1 MESPKMSKITLKH
14 LFIRGEKKIGL
25 QFYPNKVL
33 NALVKGLPE
42 VKFSKQFNM
51 AYIDNN
57 KQNIC
62 LILNTFRGVA
72 WVDGKYFFDKKNIR
86 PLDELNALNI
96 SEELSSRVPESYLN
110 KLIIK
115 RYANNTIRT
124 YCSLFARFLNRYKNQ
139 DINDLG
145 EAEIQQYMKELIL
158 AGKSNSFINQ
168 MINAIKFYYEIVLQ
182 MPNRFY
188 ELNRPIKREQLPKV
202 ISKES
207 VIKMIDCT
215 TNLKHKCLIALIYSA
230 GLRRSEALE
239 LLPEHIN
246 SDRMTITIIHG
257 KGGKDRITTLSSY
270 LLDLLRQYFK
280 EYRPKYYLFEGQKG
294 GQYSATSILKVVRN
308 AGYKAGVS
316 TKVTT
321 HMLRHSFAT
330 HLLEDGTDL
339 RKIQNLLGHNSLKT
353 TEVYTHVAT
362 NFQLGVKNPLDRL
375 YLKI

>member
-168 MINAIKFYYEIVLQ
+168 MINAIKFYYEIALQ

-230 GLRRSEALE
+230 GLLRSEALE

-362 NFQLGVKNPLDRL
+362 NFQLSVKNPLDSL

>member
-362 NFQLGVKNPLDRL
+362 NFQLGAKNPLDRL

>member
-145 EAEIQQYMKELIL
+145 EAEIRQYMKELIL

>member
-1 MESPKMSKITLKH
+1 MSKITLKH

-86 PLDELNALNI
+86 PLDELNALNL

-139 DINDLG
+139 DIYDLG

-362 NFQLGVKNPLDRL
+362 DFQLGVKNPLDSL

>member
-230 GLRRSEALE
+230 GLLRSEALE

-362 NFQLGVKNPLDRL
+362 NFQLSVKNPLDSL

>member
-86 PLDELNALNI
+86 PLDELNALNL

-168 MINAIKFYYEIVLQ
+168 MINAIKFYYEIALQ

>member
-230 GLRRSEALE
+230 GLLRSEALE

-362 NFQLGVKNPLDRL
+362 NFQLSVKNQLDSL